1 MSTDEVPDVPEAE
14 PPEASVPREPAMSH
28 RRRRIALRLVQVV
41 GSFAIVAV
49 LFAKVLPH
57 VTGADGHAIW
67 AHLSRLSLMQLGAL
81 VVVWLAG
88 LWAYTWVLT
97 GSLPGLTHAQAL
109 TLNLAGSAVSNL
121 VSFGGAVGIGV
132 TFAMAGSWGF
142 RPGAIT
148 LSTLVSGVWNVL
160 AKLALPLLA
169 LVGLLVTG
177 EIANHR
183 LVVASVIAALIL
195 AVVVGAMVGALSSE
209 AVARVI
215 SRVVEWSGTH
225 VLRLAR
231 SEREIHWDTAVLDFR
246 HRTVGLLRQ
255 GALSMSLG
263 MVAYAFLQAL
273 LAWQCFRAV
282 GSTLTVPEVFAGYAF
297 GRLLTSVVVTP
308 SGVGISELGAAALL
322 TSFGGDPATTTAG
335 VLLFSLFTYLIE
347 IPVGALG
354 WLAWALWTPWRRP
367 VSPLPEAA

>member
-1 MSTDEVPDVPEAE
+1 MAPGLGSGP
-14 PPEASVPREPAMSH
+14 SK
-28 RRRRIALRLVQVV
+28 RRIVLRVLQVV
-41 GSFAIVAV
+41 ASFTIVAV
-49 LFAKVLPH
+49 LFAKVLPR
-57 VTGADGHAIW
+57 VTGTDGHEIW
-67 AHLSRLSLMQLGAL
+67 RHLSRLSALQLGAL
-81 VVVWLAG
+81 FVVWIAG

-160 AKLALPLLA
+160 AKLALPLIA
-169 LVGLLVTG
+169 LIGLLVTG

-183 LVVASVIAALIL
+183 LVVASVIASTML
-195 AVVVGAMVGALSSE
+195 AIAVSAMVGALSSE
-209 AVARVI
+209 AAARVI
-215 SRVVEWSGTH
+215 SRVVEWIGTWM
-225 VLRLAR
+225 LRLAR
-231 SEREIHWDTAVLDFR
+231 SRRKIHWDIAVLDFR
-246 HRTVGLLRQ
+246 HRTIGLLRQ
-255 GALSMSLG
+255 SALKMSMG
-263 MVAYAFLQAL
+263 MVAYAVLQAV

-282 GSTLTVPEVFAGYAF
+282 GSTLTAPEVFAGYAF

-308 SGVGISELGAAALL
+308 SGVGIAELGSAALL
-322 TSFGGDPATTTAG
+322 TSFGGNPASTTAG

-354 WLAWALWTPWRRP
+354 WVTWALWTPWRRP
-367 VSPLPEAA
+367 VPEAA

>member
-1 MSTDEVPDVPEAE
+1 MRT
-14 PPEASVPREPAMSH
+14 
-28 RRRRIALRLVQVV
+28 RRRVLLRVTQVV
-41 GSFAIVAV
+41 ASFAVVGV
-49 LFAKVLPH
+49 LFAKVLPR
-57 VTGADGHAIW
+57 VTGTDGHEIW
-67 AHLSRLSLMQLGAL
+67 HHLSRLSAMELAAL
-81 VVVWLAG
+81 FVVWVLG

-160 AKLALPLLA
+160 AKLALPLVA
-169 LVGLLVTG
+169 LLGLLLTG
-177 EIANHR
+177 EIADHR
-183 LVVASVIAALIL
+183 IVVASIVASSVL
-195 AVVVGAMVGALSSE
+195 AVVVLSIVGALSSE
-209 AVARVI
+209 RVARLV
-215 SRVVEWSGTH
+215 SVVVEWIGTRT
-225 VLRLAR
+225 LRVVR
-231 SEREIHWDTAVLDFR
+231 SEREIHWDVAVLDFR
-246 HRTVGLLRQ
+246 HRTIGLLRQ

-263 MVAYAFLQAL
+263 MIGYALLQAV

-282 GSTLTVPEVFAGYAF
+282 GSTLTVPEVFAGYAL

-308 SGVGISELGAAALL
+308 SGVGISELGSAALL
-322 TSFGGDPATTTAG
+322 TTFGGNPASTTAG

-347 IPVGALG
+347 IPVGAIG
-354 WLAWALWTPWRRP
+354 WLTWALWTPWRRP
-367 VSPLPEAA
+367 QPA